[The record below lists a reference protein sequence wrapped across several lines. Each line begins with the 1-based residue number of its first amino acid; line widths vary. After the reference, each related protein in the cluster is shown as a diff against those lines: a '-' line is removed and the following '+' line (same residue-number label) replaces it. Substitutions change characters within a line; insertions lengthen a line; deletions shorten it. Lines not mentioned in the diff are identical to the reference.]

1 MMARFQSPFGSSLSR
16 TATRQEVLDKL
27 ELNGAGVYVSRSG
40 PSAEHGFIY
49 SRSAEHGFTCWRSAE
64 HGFTLIELLVALM
77 IFAMLAS
84 AGVLLL
90 GNGVSAQ
97 AQVKARLDDM
107 AAVQRAGGALAAD
120 LGQAVPRITRTEAGT
135 LAPAFWAHS
144 EGEGTPVMQFVRG
157 GWDNLGD
164 LPRPSLQKVEYWVRQ
179 GRLERRTYAQ
189 LDGAAGDDPAALLD
203 NVEAVVLRF
212 RDAQGQWLED
222 WTPTQPDLLPRAVE
236 MMITRTGEAPVM
248 LRFLVAPGPAEK
260 LMTGEGAT
268 GA

>member
-1 MMARFQSPFGSSLSR
+1 MR
-16 TATRQEVLDKL
+16 D
-27 ELNGAGVYVSRSG
+27 
-40 PSAEHGFIY
+40 EHGITPLV
-49 SRSAEHGFTCWRSAE
+49 RSAQQGFTPSVRSAQQ
-64 HGFTLIELLVALM
+64 GFTLIELLVALM
-77 IFAMLAS
+77 IFALLAG

-90 GNGVSAQ
+90 GNSVSAQ

-135 LAPAFWAHS
+135 LAPAFWAHD
-144 EGEGTPVMQFVRG
+144 EGEGQPVLQFVRG

-189 LDGAAGDDPAALLD
+189 LDGASGDDPAALLD
-203 NVEAVVLRF
+203 HVEAVALRF
-212 RDAQGQWLED
+212 RDAQGKWRED
-222 WTPTQPDLLPRAVE
+222 WTPSQPDLLPRAVE
-236 MMITRTGEAPVM
+236 ISVTRAGEPPVTM
-248 LRFLVAPGPAEK
+248 RFLVAPGPPERPDMA
-260 LMTGEGAT
+260 GAA

>member
-1 MMARFQSPFGSSLSR
+1 MMNRRA
-16 TATRQEVLDKL
+16 
-27 ELNGAGVYVSRSG
+27 
-40 PSAEHGFIY
+40 PSAAHGFTFLT
-49 SRSAEHGFTCWRSAE
+49 RSAEHGFTFSKRPAEHGFTLSKRSAE

-77 IFAMLAS
+77 IFAMLAA

-90 GNGVSAQ
+90 GNSVSAQ

-135 LAPAFWAHS
+135 LAPAFWSHG
-144 EGEGTPVMQFVRG
+144 EGESQPMLQLVRG

-203 NVEAVVLRF
+203 HVEAVALRF
-212 RDAQGQWLED
+212 RDAQGKWRED

-236 MMITRTGEAPVM
+236 IGVTRTGEPPVTM
-248 LRFLVAPGPAEK
+248 RFLVAPGPPERPDTA
-260 LMTGEGAT
+260 GAA
-268 GA
+268 GD

>member
-1 MMARFQSPFGSSLSR
+1 MTQG
-16 TATRQEVLDKL
+16 RQIV
-27 ELNGAGVYVSRSG
+27 VQR
-40 PSAEHGFIY
+40 GFEPEM
-49 SRSAEHGFTCWRSAE
+49 RSAEHGFTSDMRSAE

-90 GNGVSAQ
+90 GNSVSAQ

-107 AAVQRAGGALAAD
+107 AAVQRAGGALAGD

-135 LAPAFWAHS
+135 LAPAFWAHDV
-144 EGEGTPVMQFVRG
+144 GDAQPVMQFVRG

-164 LPRPSLQKVEYWVRQ
+164 MPRPSLQKVEYWVRQ

-203 NVEAVVLRF
+203 NVEAVTLRF
-212 RDAQGQWLED
+212 RDAQGRPMPMPRPRTTAPPSSPSRPSGVRSGTRPRSSTKAASGPFWS
-222 WTPTQPDLLPRAVE
+222 WSRRATTPASSRRASSACRSSRTPTRRSGPR
-236 MMITRTGEAPVM
+236 
-248 LRFLVAPGPAEK
+248 
-260 LMTGEGAT
+260 
-268 GA
+268 

>member
-1 MMARFQSPFGSSLSR
+1 MMQGRQIVVQRGFEPE
-16 TATRQEVLDKL
+16 TR
-27 ELNGAGVYVSRSG
+27 
-40 PSAEHGFIY
+40 SAEHGLT
-49 SRSAEHGFTCWRSAE
+49 SDMRSAEHGFTSDMRSAE

-90 GNGVSAQ
+90 GNSVSAQ

-107 AAVQRAGGALAAD
+107 AAVQRAGGALAGD

-135 LAPAFWAHS
+135 LAPAFWAHDV
-144 EGEGTPVMQFVRG
+144 GDAQPVMQFVRG

-164 LPRPSLQKVEYWVRQ
+164 MPRPSLQKVEYWVRQ

-203 NVEAVVLRF
+203 NVEAVTLRF
-212 RDAQGQWLED
+212 RDAQGRWRED
-222 WTPTQPDLLPRAVE
+222 WTPGQPDLLPKAVE
-236 MMITRTGEAPVM
+236 MMVTRTGEPPVM
-248 LRFLVAPGPAEK
+248 MRFLVAPGPVEK
-260 LMTGEGAT
+260 LEGAE
-268 GA
+268 GAAGA